1 VDKLIAF
8 YKNMNE
14 VLKQTSKDIED
25 SARAERTMFD
35 ATLKR
40 EREMSENDF
49 ANPYSE
55 EELEEIAMKQVENS
69 ATRQRRDSAI
79 ERLEAALDG

>member
-8 YKNMNE
+8 YKNLNE
-14 VLKQTSKDIED
+14 VLKQTSKDIQD
-25 SARAERTMFD
+25 SASAERTMFD
-35 ATLKR
+35 ATLQR
-40 EREMSENDF
+40 ERQMSESDGLN
-49 ANPYSE
+49 YSE

-69 ATRQRRDSAI
+69 ALRQRRDNAI

>member
-8 YKNMNE
+8 YKNLNE
-14 VLKQTSKDIED
+14 VLKQTSKDIQD
-25 SARAERTMFD
+25 SASAERTMFD
-35 ATLKR
+35 ATLQR
-40 EREMSENDF
+40 ERQMSEADGLN
-49 ANPYSE
+49 YSE

-69 ATRQRRDSAI
+69 ASRQRRDNAI

>member
-1 VDKLIAF
+1 VDKLITF
-8 YKNMNE
+8 FKNMNE

-40 EREMSENDF
+40 EREMSEADGLN
-49 ANPYSE
+49 YSE

-69 ATRQRRDSAI
+69 ASRQRRDSAI